1 MISSQIFKFLSVG
14 LFCTILNYLCFFLLL
29 HLFEF
34 HFLVASGLGY
44 IFGLLFGYY
53 LNRVWTFQ
61 SVTDSFKQKMRYIFT
76 YLFSLAIGL
85 IFLQI
90 LVRNYG
96 LVTEIANI
104 YVILITTLLN
114 FLGTKFWV
122 FHK

>member
-1 MISSQIFKFLSVG
+1 M
-14 LFCTILNYLCFFLLL
+14 
-29 HLFEF
+29 
-34 HFLVASGLGY
+34 VASGLGY

-76 YLFSLAIGL
+76 YLFSLTTGL